1 MVLTETVPLSNARET
16 PAATLGRL
24 RRLLDVSVA
33 LNTITDSERQLDF
46 IARTTLDVLECEAA
60 SILLFD
66 ETTGA
71 LRFVAA
77 TGAGAVL
84 VGDEVPLQGSLAGAT
99 FSDNR
104 IVHAA
109 DADEDARRYRMADAQ
124 TGFQTRA
131 LLGVPMRIDGQ
142 PVGVLQALN
151 PKRDSFDRSDAEVLL
166 IIAAQ
171 AAVAIRG
178 LKNERALQRANDR
191 LSELDRLK
199 SSFMAIASHELRTPL
214 TAIQGFGQI
223 LAEEVRG
230 ELYMHADAIVRAGNR
245 MMDVV
250 ETVDVMSS
258 LNAAVGSHPG
268 SVLSLSAVLEAVA
281 EEEVP
286 HAHIALPPGP
296 LLIEGHATRLRLA
309 FRNVLRNAVQFS
321 APDAPVRLA
330 GFVEA
335 GEARISITDC
345 GRGID
350 ESDLED
356 VFEPYLQV
364 ANPDQRDHEGLG
376 LGLTVARAVVHQHGG
391 RMWAESPGLGKGATI
406 HARLPLSES

>member
-1 MVLTETVPLSNARET
+1 M
-16 PAATLGRL
+16 
-24 RRLLDVSVA
+24 LDVSVA
-33 LNTITDSERQLDF
+33 LNTIEDSESQLDF
-46 IARTTLDVLECEAA
+46 IARTTLDVMQCGAA

-66 ETTGA
+66 DTTGA

-84 VGDEVPLQGSLAGAT
+84 VGEEVPLKGSLAGAT

-104 IVHAA
+104 ILHAVH
-109 DADEDARRYRMADAQ
+109 ADEDARRYRDADAQ
-124 TGFQTRA
+124 TGFSTRS

-151 PKRDSFDRSDAEVLL
+151 PKRERFDSADAEALL

-178 LKNERALQRANDR
+178 LRHEKALQRANDR
-191 LSELDRLK
+191 LAELDRLK

-223 LAEEVRG
+223 LLEEVRG
-230 ELYMHADAIVRAGNR
+230 ELHMHADAIVRAGER

-258 LNAAVGSHPG
+258 LNATVGSHPG
-268 SVLSLSAVLEAVA
+268 VMLSLSSILASVIQEEA
-281 EEEVP
+281 P
-286 HAHIALPPGP
+286 HAEVAMPEGP
-296 LLIEGHATRLRLA
+296 LLVEGAAPRLRLA
-309 FRNVLRNAVQFS
+309 LRNLIRNAVQFS
-321 APDAPVRLA
+321 EPDAQVSLEARVDA
-330 GFVEA
+330 GEIRIAIADAGRGLEA
-335 GEARISITDC
+335 GA
-345 GRGID
+345 
-350 ESDLED
+350 LED
-356 VFEPYLQV
+356 IFEPYHQV

-376 LGLTVARAVVHQHGG
+376 LGLTVARAVVRQHGG
-391 RMWAESPGLGKGATI
+391 QLWAESPGLGRGSTF
-406 HARLPLSES
+406 HVRLPLAEA